1 MSYPVKYRERTI
13 EYREEGHTLEETSK
27 TFKVAVSTIRKW
39 EKQLKEKGDLKPKV
53 PVRGSKK
60 IEPDKLRAYV
70 AEHPDAYQTE
80 IAKEFNCCQSAVQ
93 KALKRLKITRK
104 KATTYEEQSYDKVAE
119 YKYEIADIP
128 PENIAYVDET
138 GIDRY
143 LYREYGYGP
152 RGQLVHDRIKGRK
165 YMRTSIVA
173 ALMGNE
179 IIAPCQYTGTM
190 NHELFEKWFQE
201 HLLPAL
207 PKGTVIMMDNASFH
221 RKEQLYCL
229 AQKSGCYLIFL
240 PPYSPEL
247 NPIDR
252 FWAWLKRTLRRILPK
267 LDSLDQAIFAAF
279 FFREQLTLD

>member
-138 GIDRY
+138 GIDCY

-279 FFREQLTLD
+279 FFREQLTSD